1 MPSNK
6 YYLSSFYKDQGTVEV
21 KTKIENVG
29 IGNDYCIEIPLQGS
43 PERGTLHILW
53 PGSLNDSN
61 NKQDRDCPILSIE
74 TLKSC
79 GSFMRDKVYSLEI
92 VTDAVSRKHSLC
104 FRNMSVEMNNTRIHF
119 FYETSECN
127 RRALGLETVSS
138 YKNFIKSFWVILRGN
153 FYYYST
159 KIVLHH

>member
-1 MPSNK
+1 M
-6 YYLSSFYKDQGTVEV
+6 

-29 IGNDYCIEIPLQGS
+29 IGNDYCVEIPSQGS

-79 GSFMRDKVYSLEI
+79 GSFMNDTDYSLEI

-127 RRALGLETVSS
+127 RRALGLETVNS
-138 YKNFIKSFWVILRGN
+138 YKNLLSLFGLNYEVTLFLYLGIYVICMQC
-153 FYYYST
+153 
-159 KIVLHH
+159 H